1 MVLNY
6 LNFGLS
12 SRGYGMKFRNWARFS
27 AFAAIL
33 AATGCNIFNPSGE
46 GDPGAADPRSLGEEY
61 FRQGQ
66 YAKAMS
72 AFEKAIAQD
81 STNSMA
87 YYGYAKSAVFLY
99 KLDRLGIFDDMQAT
113 VDDPTKFA
121 FLQHDD
127 AILTLRMQAASKVR
141 KVLSILT
148 ERDTL
153 TRWWRY
159 TFDSTSAEARSDTN
173 FAARR
178 DFISLYL
185 ATQDQVPGSSRNRRK
200 FPLTDFQM
208 PYNNV
213 IVDYTAFQ
221 LLYTITGLYD
231 LDRNDTIDARDA
243 LMKKLQFGSSGGFGI
258 DSLSTI
264 AGDLENDT
272 ATAQNLNA
280 LISGM
285 QSGLLSTS
293 SLASLIAPPSAGSD
307 SGGASQQTGAN
318 IDSVI
323 GSMGDAVLFYQFGD
337 KLDND
342 GDGCVDEE
350 ILDEKDN
357 DLDGYV
363 DEDARVIPPN
373 KPDGVDNDHDG
384 RKDPVHPPLPFPAG
398 DDSLGREDTVGTA
411 TYSAR
416 PYVLG
421 FVYAYLDTALQNGQP
436 EKNLADFNKTTWVKI
451 KKGAA
456 SEDLK
461 ARFDVQKDSL
471 LTKVNTSG
479 PSVGRLPNTY
489 AAKLQNARSTVGG
502 CWRNLKTESEP

>member
-1 MVLNY
+1 
-6 LNFGLS
+6 
-12 SRGYGMKFRNWARFS
+12 MKFGNWARFS

-33 AATGCNIFNPSGE
+33 AVTGCNIFNPDGT
-46 GDPGAADPRSLGEEY
+46 GDPGAADQRSLGEEY

-66 YAKAMS
+66 FAKAMS

-127 AILTLRMQAASKVR
+127 AVLTLRLQAASKVR
-141 KVLSILT
+141 RVLSILT

-159 TFDSTSAEARSDTN
+159 TYDSTSAEALADTN
-173 FAARR
+173 YAARKEQ
-178 DFISLYL
+178 IKNYL
-185 ATQDQVPGSSRNRRK
+185 LLQDLVPGSSRGRNK
-200 FPLTDFQM
+200 FPLTDFRM
-208 PYNNV
+208 PYKNV

-264 AGDLENDT
+264 AGDLENDS
-272 ATAQNLNA
+272 AAAQNLNA

-293 SLASLIAPPSAGSD
+293 SLASLIAPPSSEND

-363 DEDARVIPPN
+363 DEDARVIPSN

-384 RKDPVHPPLPFPAG
+384 RMDPVHPPLPFPAG
-398 DDSLGREDTVGTA
+398 NDSLGLEDTVGTGVDPV
-411 TYSAR
+411 R

-421 FVYAYLDTALQNGQP
+421 FVRAYLVTAGETNQTNNDL
-436 EKNLADFNKTTWVKI
+436 TTWVMI
-451 KKGAA
+451 KKAA
-456 SEDLK
+456 PSEALK
-461 ARFDVQKDSL
+461 ARFEVQKDSL
-471 LTKVNTSG
+471 LTKVFTSG
-479 PSVGRLPNTY
+479 SHAGRLPDEY
-489 AAKLQNARSTVGG
+489 AAKLQNARATVGG
-502 CWRNLKTESEP
+502 CWRNLKLESEP